1 MKNIFILP
9 AKSFKS
15 KLAISLNKKYTEL
28 HEVGELAFCKD
39 DIGWSDFWRPHY
51 N

>member
-9 AKSFKS
+9 AKSFNS
-15 KLAISLNKKYTEL
+15 KLAIYRNKEYTEL
-28 HEVGELAFCKD
+28 HEAGELAFCKD